1 MATPGSPVTANYLK
15 TEAPFTR
22 FGTPELELIKIEI
35 AGVYTNYATA
45 DSLFSKS
52 VRALQQTA
60 EVYAVYAPQDDTTD
74 YFHAFIV
81 KNTQTNGNTKPAGG
95 LIDTGTG
102 YNILEAAIAAGN
114 GSVAATIT
122 VVTL

>member
-1 MATPGSPVTANYLK
+1 MATPGSPVTNNYLK
-15 TEAPFTR
+15 TEAPFVR
-22 FGTPELELIKIEI
+22 FGTPELELVKIEI
-35 AGVYTNYATA
+35 DGVFVSYATA

-60 EVYAVYAPQDDTTD
+60 EVYAIYAPVNTDTD

-81 KNTQTNGNTKPAGG
+81 KNTQTNGDTKPAGG

-114 GSVAATIT
+114 GGTAATIT
-122 VVTL
+122 VITL